1 MPLHI
6 SIGIHHDDDHCD
18 DDNHEHIQTKLLQIS
33 GIVAPLLMICVAIE
47 TDHKN
52 WKCLSNFCL
61 WMDAL
66 IRVMAFEKQSWRLPV
81 VGHHEGS
88 VTFSVFMQHASD
100 LGQHS
105 LVFETPALMVTKQ

>member
-1 MPLHI
+1 
-6 SIGIHHDDDHCD
+6 
-18 DDNHEHIQTKLLQIS
+18 
-33 GIVAPLLMICVAIE
+33 
-47 TDHKN
+47 
-52 WKCLSNFCL
+52 
-61 WMDAL
+61 MDAL
-66 IRVMAFEKQSWRLPV
+66 IRVMAFEKQSLRLPV